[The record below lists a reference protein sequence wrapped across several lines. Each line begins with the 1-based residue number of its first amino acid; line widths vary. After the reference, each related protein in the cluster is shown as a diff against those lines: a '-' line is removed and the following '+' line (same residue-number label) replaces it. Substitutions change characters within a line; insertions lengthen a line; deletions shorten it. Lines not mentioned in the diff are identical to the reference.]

1 MTSFSPRDVLFGPW
15 RAVPVLGVTQILA
28 WGALFY
34 PPVLT
39 VPLIAAE
46 RGWSLAF
53 TMGGLSVG
61 LLSAGLIAPLTGRM
75 IDRHGGHVVM
85 TVGSLVGAAGLVAL
99 VLAPNRAAYLAAWVL
114 IGAAMAGSLYDPAF
128 ATLGRIFGAAAR
140 RPITVLT
147 FMGGLASTASWPA
160 TRLLLDA
167 HGWRGTYLVYAA
179 LLALVAAPL
188 HALALPRGRADP
200 LARPSGSV
208 AAPVVHPPARG
219 LPFWLVAAGFAA
231 YAFVPSGL
239 SAHLLAIFGRAGI
252 DPATVVAIGALFGPS
267 QVASRL
273 CEFAFA
279 GNAHPLQVAR
289 AAFGLIVCAFAVLA
303 FAGISAPVAAA
314 FAIMFG
320 VSNGLVTIA
329 RGTVPLALFGPAGYG
344 RLIGRIAGPWLAMQS
359 AAPLVL
365 AFVAERFSDA
375 AALALACAFAL
386 AALACFVAI
395 RRPAP

>member
-1 MTSFSPRDVLFGPW
+1 MKFSPRDVLSGPW

-53 TMGGLSVG
+53 TMGGLSIG
-61 LLSAGLIAPLTGRM
+61 LFAAGLIAPTVGRM
-75 IDRHGGHVVM
+75 IDRHGGQVVM
-85 TVGSLVGAAGLVAL
+85 TLGSLTGAIGLVAL
-99 VLAPNRAAYLAAWVL
+99 VLAPNRVAYLAAWVL

-128 ATLGRIFGAAAR
+128 ASLGRIFGATAR

-147 FMGGLASTASWPA
+147 FIGGLASTASWPA

-188 HALALPRGRADP
+188 HAFALPRERADAQARPAGATSAPAAHLPMNGRA
-200 LARPSGSV
+200 
-208 AAPVVHPPARG
+208 
-219 LPFWLVAAGFAA
+219 FWLVLAGFAA

-279 GNAHPLQVAR
+279 GNAHPLNLAR
-289 AAFGLIVCAFAVLA
+289 AAFSLIVCAFAVLA
-303 FAGISAPVAAA
+303 LAGISAPIAAV

-329 RGTVPLALFGPAGYG
+329 RGTVPLVLFGPSGYG

-365 AFVAERFSDA
+365 AFVAERASDA
-375 AALALACAFAL
+375 AALALVCAFAL
-386 AALACFVAI
+386 VALACFVAI
-395 RRPAP
+395 RRPT

>member
-1 MTSFSPRDVLFGPW
+1 MSFSPRDFLSGPW

-53 TMGGLSVG
+53 TMGGLSIG
-61 LLSAGLIAPLTGRM
+61 LFSAGLIAPLTGRM

-85 TVGSLVGAAGLVAL
+85 TVGSLTGAAGLVAL
-99 VLAPNRAAYLAAWVL
+99 VLAPNRVAYLAAWVL

-147 FMGGLASTASWPA
+147 FIGGLASTASWPA
-160 TRLLLDA
+160 TRVLLDA
-167 HGWRGTYLVYAA
+167 DGWRGTYLVYAA

-188 HALALPRGRADP
+188 HAFALPR
-200 LARPSGSV
+200 ARVDAQAKPVGGAS
-208 AAPVVHPPARG
+208 APATHLPARG
-219 LPFWLVAAGFAA
+219 RAFWLVLAGFAA

-273 CEFAFA
+273 CEFVFA
-279 GNAHPLQVAR
+279 GNAHPLNLAR
-289 AAFGLIVCAFAVLA
+289 AAFSLIVCAFAVLA
-303 FAGISAPVAAA
+303 LAGISAPVAAA

-329 RGTVPLALFGPAGYG
+329 RGTVPLALFGPSGYG

-365 AFVAERFSDA
+365 AFVAEWASDA
-375 AALALACAFAL
+375 AALALVCAFAL
-386 AALACFVAI
+386 VALACFVAI
-395 RRPAP
+395 RRPE